1 MLTKAC
7 AGLKQYT
14 PIWKG
19 FLNEKFCTEWFVH
32 SIAQAEKPTY
42 HFCTTLYYIYSLLVS
57 KFKWFYF
64 SFNWLYKTKGKKINL
79 N

>member
-14 PIWKG
+14 LIWKG

-42 HFCTTLYYIYSLLVS
+42 HYFLYYIILHLLTTC
-57 KFKWFYF
+57 KQIQMILFFF
-64 SFNWLYKTKGKKINL
+64 
-79 N
+79 

>member
-7 AGLKQYT
+7 TGLTQYT
-14 PIWKG
+14 LIWKG

-42 HFCTTLYYIYSLLVS
+42 HFCTTLYYITTFILLTTC
-57 KFKWFYF
+57 KQIQMILFFF
-64 SFNWLYKTKGKKINL
+64 
-79 N
+79 